1 MLEIDVVHKSRKAI
15 ANFLKSEGNIYMRR
29 QNIFIRLPIIFIL
42 FFIVGCGGSKEIDIR
57 DYFNQLVE
65 SFKIATDEFFQKD
78 YKVAKNLLLKYNQL
92 DTLFL
97 NYESYAFL
105 AECYNQLG
113 IQDSGHII
121 YQNIIQKLSSDF
133 KEKPKSG
140 NIENLALEDINRWYS
155 KYPNF
160 PIELRKENG
169 FVPFD
174 SPPNPIG
181 GISEIQKK
189 IEYPYSAK
197 EDRLEGNIYVLTLV
211 DEFGKP
217 IDFIVLKSL
226 AKPYD
231 DAAIN
236 AIKEINFTIPKR
248 KGSPHKYWVS
258 IPIIFKL
265 R

>member
-1 MLEIDVVHKSRKAI
+1 
-15 ANFLKSEGNIYMRR
+15 MRR

-42 FFIVGCGGSKEIDIR
+42 FFIVGCGVSKEIDIQ
-57 DYFNQLVE
+57 DHFNQLVE

-78 YKVAKNLLLKYNQL
+78 YEVAKNLLLNYNQL
-92 DTLFL
+92 DTFYF

-113 IQDSGHII
+113 MQDSGYIV
-121 YQNIIQKLSSDF
+121 YQNIIRKLSSES
-133 KEKPKSG
+133 KEKSKSE
-140 NIENLALEDINRWYS
+140 NVKNLALEDLEKWYS
-155 KYPNF
+155 NYPKF
-160 PIELRKENG
+160 PFELRKENG
-169 FVPFD
+169 FVAFD

-189 IEYPYSAK
+189 IEYPYSSN

-217 IDFIVLKSL
+217 IDFVVLKSL

-236 AIKEINFTIPKR
+236 AIKEIKFTIPKR